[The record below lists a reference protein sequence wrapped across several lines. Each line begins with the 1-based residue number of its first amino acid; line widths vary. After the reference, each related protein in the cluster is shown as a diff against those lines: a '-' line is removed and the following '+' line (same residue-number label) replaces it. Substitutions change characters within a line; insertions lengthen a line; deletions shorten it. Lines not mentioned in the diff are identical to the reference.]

1 MAQEVVAPARTAVLG
16 EGLAVQ
22 RLSTFHSLRYA
33 DYRALWQGQI
43 GASASQWMEQI
54 ARPLLILHLT
64 DSALMVGLIAAT
76 RMVPMLLIGVWAGV
90 LADRVD
96 KRRIL
101 LVSQTVTFAS
111 HLSTAVLILT
121 GLISP
126 WMVFVTTFV
135 AGSAMALNQPARQSL
150 IPRLVPRESLGN
162 AIALNSAGVNIMRV
176 GGPSIAG
183 LILAVTD
190 FGELYIAQSIVYLWV
205 LFSTWQI
212 SVRTTGGNRGGGS
225 IFSELFDGFEAVRR
239 DPTIFYILLLC
250 LVLFV
255 SGMPF
260 QSVFIALIAID
271 ELGFGRSS
279 VGLLVSSVGAGA
291 LLGSLALA
299 TLGDGLKRRGVVML
313 SMMAAFAVA
322 LLVFARADS
331 LFLIVPALIL
341 AGAMQ
346 TSFMSLNNAYVLGR
360 TPHELHGRVMSLF
373 SLDRGLVPVGATVA
387 GFLAESLGPQG
398 GLTVMALICL
408 SSTLLLALAV
418 PALRRIT

>member
-1 MAQEVVAPARTAVLG
+1 MAQEVAAPARSAVLG
-16 EGLAVQ
+16 EGLAFQ
-22 RLSTFHSLRYA
+22 RLSTFHSLRYP

-101 LVSQTVTFAS
+101 LVSQTVTFAT
-111 HLSTAVLILT
+111 HLSTAALILP

-190 FGELYIAQSIVYLWV
+190 FGELYLAQ
-205 LFSTWQI
+205 
-212 SVRTTGGNRGGGS
+212 
-225 IFSELFDGFEAVRR
+225 
-239 DPTIFYILLLC
+239 
-250 LVLFV
+250 
-255 SGMPF
+255 
-260 QSVFIALIAID
+260 
-271 ELGFGRSS
+271 
-279 VGLLVSSVGAGA
+279 
-291 LLGSLALA
+291 
-299 TLGDGLKRRGVVML
+299 
-313 SMMAAFAVA
+313 
-322 LLVFARADS
+322 
-331 LFLIVPALIL
+331 
-341 AGAMQ
+341 
-346 TSFMSLNNAYVLGR
+346 
-360 TPHELHGRVMSLF
+360 
-373 SLDRGLVPVGATVA
+373 
-387 GFLAESLGPQG
+387 
-398 GLTVMALICL
+398 
-408 SSTLLLALAV
+408 
-418 PALRRIT
+418 

>member
-1 MAQEVVAPARTAVLG
+1 
-16 EGLAVQ
+16 
-22 RLSTFHSLRYA
+22 
-33 DYRALWQGQI
+33 
-43 GASASQWMEQI
+43 
-54 ARPLLILHLT
+54 
-64 DSALMVGLIAAT
+64 
-76 RMVPMLLIGVWAGV
+76 MVPMLLIGVWAGV

-101 LVSQTVTFAS
+101 LVSQTVTFAT

-121 GLISP
+121 GVISP

-183 LILAVTD
+183 LILAFTD

-212 SVRTTGGNRGGGS
+212 SVRTTSADRGGGS
-225 IFSELFDGFEAVRR
+225 MFSELFDGFEAVRR

-271 ELGFGRSS
+271 ESVDHPASACSCHRLAPGRCS
-279 VGLLVSSVGAGA
+279 
-291 LLGSLALA
+291 
-299 TLGDGLKRRGVVML
+299 
-313 SMMAAFAVA
+313 
-322 LLVFARADS
+322 
-331 LFLIVPALIL
+331 
-341 AGAMQ
+341 
-346 TSFMSLNNAYVLGR
+346 GR
-360 TPHELHGRVMSLF
+360 WP
-373 SLDRGLVPVGATVA
+373 
-387 GFLAESLGPQG
+387 
-398 GLTVMALICL
+398 
-408 SSTLLLALAV
+408 
-418 PALRRIT
+418 